1 MDPDFANADP
11 DFYNGFPV
19 NTPMDIRLGLTRADG
34 IHHKLR
40 WGIISASAISSDW
53 VKSLQ
58 DVPGASVVANAARDL
73 DRARAYA
80 DAHGI
85 PKSYNSYEAL
95 CDDPDVDIVYI
106 SSKTQDHHRDVMMAI
121 AAGKNVLCEK
131 PFTDTAD
138 QAKEAYAAAEQA
150 GVVCW
155 EGMWTRFFPAIEH
168 ARVAL
173 ERGDIG
179 DLKIVQSDYP
189 DPVYALNPA
198 VAGFGV
204 GEFPVIAAAGKQS
217 RPRNLTGSDPDQDS
231 VHTGP
236 TIGHPSAAVL
246 QYARQEGIGV
256 ITFPTGRFKE
266 ETQFVGTDGRITVES
281 PAHHPT
287 ALTIATGRP
296 PLRGNRAAEGRS
308 PMDYTPS
315 GGWVGDWRP
324 THWGQD
330 PNPSSGAFNH
340 VQRFEYPVLTP
351 APIHRGQPPGSRW
364 TGEKL
369 ISYKGW
375 SWGHGNQHGFTYQ
388 ARAVHR
394 CMAAGLKEMPQFT
407 IAESIHVCEII
418 DEINRQC
425 AERGF

>member
-1 MDPDFANADP
+1 MESDLANADP
-11 DFYNGFPV
+11 YMYNGFPM
-19 NTPMDIRLGLTRADG
+19 NTPLDIRLGVTHEDG

-40 WGIISASAISSDW
+40 WGIIAASAISSDW

-58 DVPGASVVANAARDL
+58 DVPGASVVAVAARDK

-85 PKSYNSYEAL
+85 PTSYDSYEAL
-95 CDDPDVDIVYI
+95 CGDPSVDIVYI
-106 SSKTQDHHRDVMMAI
+106 SSKTWHHHRDVMMAI
-121 AAGKNVLCEK
+121 SAGKNVLCEK

-138 QAKEAYAAAEQA
+138 QAKEAYAAAEKA

-155 EGMWTRFFPAIEH
+155 EGMWTRFFPAVEH
-168 ARVAL
+168 ARAAL

-179 DLKIVQSDYP
+179 ELKVVQSDYP

-198 VAGFGV
+198 VMGFGS
-204 GEFPVIAAAGKQS
+204 GQMPVVAAAGHKPMRRDGQGGGLS
-217 RPRNLTGSDPDQDS
+217 
-231 VHTGP
+231 GP
-236 TIGHPSAAVL
+236 GTSLGHPSAAVL
-246 QYARQEGIGV
+246 QYPEQEGIGV
-256 ITFPTGRFKE
+256 ITMPAGRFKE
-266 ETQFVGTDGRITVES
+266 EALLVGTNGRITIES
-281 PAHHPT
+281 PSHHPV
-287 ALTIATGRP
+287 ALTIATGSP
-296 PLRGNRAAEGRS
+296 PPTGKRAAEGR
-308 PMDYTPS
+308 PGMEYTPD
-315 GGWVGDWRP
+315 GGWVGDWLP
-324 THWGQD
+324 THWDQGH
-330 PNPSSGAFNH
+330 NPSSGAFAH
-340 VQRFEYPVLTP
+340 VERFEYPVPTP
-351 APIHRGQPPGSRW
+351 APLHRGQPPGSRW

-375 SWGHGNQHGFTYQ
+375 TWGHGNQHGFVYQ

-407 IAESIHVCEII
+407 VADSIHVCEII

>member
-1 MDPDFANADP
+1 MDIDFANADP
-11 DFYNGFPV
+11 YMYNGFPM
-19 NTPMDIRLGLTRADG
+19 NTPMDIRLGLTHEDG

-40 WGIISASAISSDW
+40 WGIITASTISSDW

-58 DVPGASVVANAARDL
+58 DVPGASVVANAARDM

-85 PKSYNSYEAL
+85 PTAYDSYEAL
-95 CDDPDVDIVYI
+95 CNDPNVDIVYI
-106 SSKTQDHHRDVMMAI
+106 SSKTRDHYRDLMMAI

-131 PFTDTAD
+131 PFTETAE
-138 QAKEAYAAAEQA
+138 QAKEAYAAAEKA

-155 EGMWTRFFPAIEH
+155 EGMWLRFFPAIEH
-168 ARVAL
+168 ARAAL

-179 DLKIVQSDYP
+179 ELKVVQSEYADG
-189 DPVYALNPA
+189 VYALNPA
-198 VAGFGV
+198 VTGFGA
-204 GEFPVIAAAGKQS
+204 GEFPVIAAAGRKPQPHDYS
-217 RPRNLTGSDPDQDS
+217 GVESGQGTSFAGTALAQ
-231 VHTGP
+231 
-236 TIGHPSAAVL
+236 PSAAVL
-246 QYARQEGIGV
+246 QYSGQKGIGV
-256 ITFPTGRFKE
+256 ITSSTGRFKE
-266 ETQFVGTDGRITVES
+266 ETQFVGTNGRITVES

-296 PLRGNRAAEGRS
+296 PRRGNRAAEGR
-308 PMDYTPS
+308 PEMEYTS
-315 GGWVGDWRP
+315 SRGWVGDWRP
-324 THWGQD
+324 THWNQD
-330 PNPSSGAFNH
+330 QNPSSGAFNH
-340 VQRFEYPVLTP
+340 VQRFEYPVPTP